1 MGMNPFVT
9 VRQFE
14 QAVAEY
20 TGAPYAVS
28 IDSCTGALF
37 LACTYLRVKEV
48 TIPARTYVSVPC
60 SIIHAGGKVV
70 MEDKTWSGAYQLEPY
85 PIWDCACRFTSGM
98 YVPGTYQ
105 CLSFQYKKHLP
116 IGRGG
121 MILTD
126 DAKAV
131 EWFKLARFHGR
142 HEVPLMEDTPAMVGW
157 HLYMEPERAS
167 RGLTLLSSIAKD
179 NDDLYFDYPDIR
191 TFNLYDNPERFYGL

>member
-1 MGMNPFVT
+1 MNPFVT
-9 VRQFE
+9 VQQFE
-14 QAVAEY
+14 QVVAEY
-20 TGAPYAVS
+20 TGSPYAVA

-37 LACTYLRVKEV
+37 LTCKYLEVKEV

-60 SIIHAGGKVV
+60 SVIHAGGTVV
-70 MEDKTWSGAYQLEPY
+70 MEDVSWAGAYQLKPY
-85 PIWDCACRFTSGM
+85 PIWDCACRFTKDM

-126 DAKAV
+126 NIEAV
-131 EWFKLARFHGR
+131 KWFKLARFHGR

-167 RGLTLLSSIAKD
+167 RGLTLMSSYPKH
-179 NDDLYFDYPDIR
+179 NDDLNFEYPDLRKFGI
-191 TFNLYDNPERFYGL
+191 YDSPLL